1 MEEVCFIADVAVL
14 PRWIRVHEAIDFV
27 ANIHPRFNR
36 AKCEAFLART
46 KLTSSQRVRQMSK
59 GMIVQLHLALVMAID
74 AKLLVL
80 DEPTLGLDILYRK
93 QFYQNLLE
101 DYFDENKT
109 IIVTTHQVE
118 EIEHILTDLMFI
130 RDGRIV
136 LNTDM
141 EAMGERFAEVMVS
154 ADMAATARQLKP
166 LDERQVFGKSIFLF
180 DGVDQAQLKTLGEI
194 RRPSVSDLFVATM
207 KGTYA

>member
-1 MEEVCFIADVAVL
+1 
-14 PRWIRVHEAIDFV
+14 
-27 ANIHPRFNR
+27 
-36 AKCEAFLART
+36 
-46 KLTSSQRVRQMSK
+46 
-59 GMIVQLHLALVMAID
+59 
-74 AKLLVL
+74 
-80 DEPTLGLDILYRK
+80 
-93 QFYQNLLE
+93 
-101 DYFDENKT
+101 
-109 IIVTTHQVE
+109 
-118 EIEHILTDLMFI
+118 EHILTDLMFI

-154 ADMAATARQLKP
+154 ADMAAAARQLKP

-180 DGVDQAQLKTLGEI
+180 DGIDQAQLKALGEI